1 MKIDEKFYLNLKNA
15 TSKLKCPETKSNDN
29 NIDLFKENID
39 NDIKDANQKKLL
51 HFLNIKLEEKG
62 TQLSQRIKKANKI
75 ITKNKH
81 DLNLENNKNNSYDN
95 FDIRNKIKN
104 SQGAYY
110 MGIDL
115 PENNRYFSDLIYQGE
130 LKNVNDVNSKE
141 KEDMESVDNKIY
153 QLAKDLK
160 LFQND
165 KYSRNIELKKN
176 YSNGDLLCQKKSLD
190 EGYINLLPKINSL
203 NSVNISS
210 NLSPRTRVPSGIQ
223 SAREY
228 SSKHINDYYNI
239 NPINK
244 FLYPKKINRLN
255 SPANFINKRNVL
267 SPLSRKAK
275 DNFLYKKIFYY
286 FGPKKMPNIMK
297 RFLDNK
303 LNICYAEDEK
313 QFEKKIIEIN
323 ENNRIKGKSVNH
335 KIGKSESELRASSLQ
350 KKIEFIKQVCDYAY
364 PDIMI
369 NKIKCKSDF
378 DKRTIKENALNKLIK
393 EKKILNKKI
402 KANNYIRRNILI
414 QNSVNIQR
422 V

>member
-1 MKIDEKFYLNLKNA
+1 MKIDERFYLNLKNA
-15 TSKLKCPETKSNDN
+15 ISKLKSSETKSNDIN
-29 NIDLFKENID
+29 FDLLKENTD
-39 NDIKDANQKKLL
+39 NDIKDNNQKQLF
-51 HFLNIKLEEKG
+51 HFLNIKLNKKNIN
-62 TQLSQRIKKANKI
+62 LSPRIKKINKTVI
-75 ITKNKH
+75 KNIH
-81 DLNLENNKNNSYDN
+81 NLNLENNKNNSYGN
-95 FDIRNKIKN
+95 FDTKNESRNN
-104 SQGAYY
+104 QGAYY
-110 MGIDL
+110 MGVDL
-115 PENNRYFSDLIYQGE
+115 PENNRYFSDLIYQDE
-130 LKNVNDVNSKE
+130 LKNVNDNNKE
-141 KEDMESVDNKIY
+141 KEDMETVDNKIY

-160 LFQND
+160 LFQNN
-165 KYSRNIELKKN
+165 KYNRSMDLKKN
-176 YSNGDLLCQKKSLD
+176 YTNGDLLCNKKSLD

-210 NLSPRTRVPSGIQ
+210 NFSPGIRVPSGIQ

-228 SSKHINDYYNI
+228 SSKRINDSYNI
-239 NPINK
+239 NPINN
-244 FLYPKKINRLN
+244 FLYRKKINRLN
-255 SPANFINKRNVL
+255 SPRNFISKRNII
-267 SPLSRKAK
+267 SPLSKKEK
-275 DNFLYKKIFYY
+275 DNFLYNKIFAY

-364 PDIMI
+364 PDIVI
-369 NKIKCKSDF
+369 NKIKYKSNF
-378 DKRTIKENALNKLIK
+378 DKRIIKENALNKLIK

-402 KANNYIRRNILI
+402 KANSYIRNIWI

>member
-1 MKIDEKFYLNLKNA
+1 MKIDERFYLNLKNA
-15 TSKLKCPETKSNDN
+15 ISKLKSSETKSNDIN
-29 NIDLFKENID
+29 FDLLKENTD
-39 NDIKDANQKKLL
+39 NDIKDNNQKQLF
-51 HFLNIKLEEKG
+51 HFLNIKLNKKNIN
-62 TQLSQRIKKANKI
+62 LSPRIKKINKTVI
-75 ITKNKH
+75 KNIH
-81 DLNLENNKNNSYDN
+81 NLNLENNKNNSYGN
-95 FDIRNKIKN
+95 FDTKNESRNN
-104 SQGAYY
+104 QGAYY
-110 MGIDL
+110 MGVDL
-115 PENNRYFSDLIYQGE
+115 PENNRYFSDLIYQDE
-130 LKNVNDVNSKE
+130 LKNVNDTNKE
-141 KEDMESVDNKIY
+141 KEDMETVDNKIY

-160 LFQND
+160 LFQNN
-165 KYSRNIELKKN
+165 KYNRSMDLKKN
-176 YSNGDLLCQKKSLD
+176 YSNGDLLCNKKSLD

-210 NLSPRTRVPSGIQ
+210 NFSPRIRVPSGIQ

-228 SSKHINDYYNI
+228 SSKRINDSYNI
-239 NPINK
+239 NPINN
-244 FLYPKKINRLN
+244 FLYRKKINRLN
-255 SPANFINKRNVL
+255 SPRNFISKRNII
-267 SPLSRKAK
+267 SPLSKKEK
-275 DNFLYKKIFYY
+275 DNFLYNKIFAY

-364 PDIMI
+364 PDIVI
-369 NKIKCKSDF
+369 NKIKYKSDF
-378 DKRTIKENALNKLIK
+378 DKRIIKENALNKLIK

-402 KANNYIRRNILI
+402 KANSYIRNIWI

>member
-1 MKIDEKFYLNLKNA
+1 MKIDERFYLNLKIA
-15 TSKLKCPETKSNDN
+15 ISKLKSSETKSNDIN
-29 NIDLFKENID
+29 FDLLKENTD
-39 NDIKDANQKKLL
+39 NDIKDNNQKQLF
-51 HFLNIKLEEKG
+51 HFLNIKLNKKNIN
-62 TQLSQRIKKANKI
+62 LSPRIKKINKAVI
-75 ITKNKH
+75 KNIH
-81 DLNLENNKNNSYDN
+81 NLNLENNKNNSYGN
-95 FDIRNKIKN
+95 FDTKNESRNN
-104 SQGAYY
+104 QGAYY
-110 MGIDL
+110 MGVDL
-115 PENNRYFSDLIYQGE
+115 PENNRYFSDLIYQDE
-130 LKNVNDVNSKE
+130 LKNVNDTNKE
-141 KEDMESVDNKIY
+141 KEDMETVDNKIY

-160 LFQND
+160 LFQNN
-165 KYSRNIELKKN
+165 KYNRSMDLKKN
-176 YSNGDLLCQKKSLD
+176 YSNGDLLCNKKSLD

-210 NLSPRTRVPSGIQ
+210 NFSPRIRVPSGIQ

-228 SSKHINDYYNI
+228 SSKRISDSYNI
-239 NPINK
+239 NPINN
-244 FLYPKKINRLN
+244 FLYRKKINRLN
-255 SPANFINKRNVL
+255 SPRNFISKRNII
-267 SPLSRKAK
+267 SPLSKKEK
-275 DNFLYKKIFYY
+275 DNFLYNKIFAY

-297 RFLDNK
+297 RYLDNK

-364 PDIMI
+364 PDIVI
-369 NKIKCKSDF
+369 NKIKYKSDF
-378 DKRTIKENALNKLIK
+378 DKRIIKENALNKLIK

-402 KANNYIRRNILI
+402 KANSYIRNIWI

>member
-1 MKIDEKFYLNLKNA
+1 MKIDERFYLNLKNA
-15 TSKLKCPETKSNDN
+15 ISKLKSSETKSNDIN
-29 NIDLFKENID
+29 FDLLKENTD
-39 NDIKDANQKKLL
+39 NDIKDNNQKQLF
-51 HFLNIKLEEKG
+51 HFLNIKLNKKN
-62 TQLSQRIKKANKI
+62 TNLSPRIKKINKAVI
-75 ITKNKH
+75 KNIH
-81 DLNLENNKNNSYDN
+81 NLNLENNKNNSYGN
-95 FDIRNKIKN
+95 FDTKNESRNN
-104 SQGAYY
+104 QGAYY
-110 MGIDL
+110 MGVDL
-115 PENNRYFSDLIYQGE
+115 PENNRYFSDLIYQDE
-130 LKNVNDVNSKE
+130 LKNVNDTNKE
-141 KEDMESVDNKIY
+141 KEDMETVDNKIY

-160 LFQND
+160 LFQNN
-165 KYSRNIELKKN
+165 KYNRSMDLKKN
-176 YSNGDLLCQKKSLD
+176 YSNGDLLCNKKSLD
-190 EGYINLLPKINSL
+190 EGYINVLPKINSL

-210 NLSPRTRVPSGIQ
+210 NFSPRIRVPSGIQ

-228 SSKHINDYYNI
+228 SSKHINDSYNI
-239 NPINK
+239 NPINN
-244 FLYPKKINRLN
+244 FLYRKKINRLN
-255 SPANFINKRNVL
+255 SPRNFISKRNII
-267 SPLSRKAK
+267 SPLSKKEK
-275 DNFLYKKIFYY
+275 DNFLYNKIFAY

-364 PDIMI
+364 PDIVI
-369 NKIKCKSDF
+369 NKIKYKSDF
-378 DKRTIKENALNKLIK
+378 DKRIIKENALNKLIK

-402 KANNYIRRNILI
+402 KANSYIRNIWI